1 MTSFSYPV
9 NLGARGFDRL
19 QVMALRQVDTTAH
32 GNWKIGDTL
41 GASDWMRIDQAQ
53 IDAFGALT
61 EDLEPLHNDPTWCM
75 TNSPY
80 RKPIAYGFLTLSL
93 LTKFIHE
100 ATADAMRG
108 HTSTKSY
115 PLNYG
120 FDRVRF
126 VAPVVVGNRIRAHF
140 TLGER
145 KQRSDG
151 DLLRIEVKVEIE
163 GQDRP
168 ALVADWLT
176 MWVTEP
182 VESLLVPTS
191 QVSR

>member
-1 MTSFSYPV
+1 
-9 NLGARGFDRL
+9 
-19 QVMALRQVDTTAH
+19 MAVQQLNTTGHAE
-32 GNWKIGDTL
+32 WKIGDAL
-41 GASDWMRIDQAQ
+41 GASRWMRINQDQ

-61 EDLEPLHNDPTWCM
+61 EDLEPLHNDPIWCEL
-75 TNSPY
+75 NSPY

-108 HTSTKSY
+108 HPSTKSY

-120 FDRVRF
+120 FDRIRF
-126 VAPVVVGNRIRAHF
+126 IAPVVVDSRVRAHF
-140 TLGER
+140 TLSER
-145 KQRSDG
+145 KERPDG
-151 DLLRIEVKVEIE
+151 NLLRIEVAVEIE

-168 ALVADWLT
+168 ALMADWLT

-182 VESLLVPTS
+182 VGSRLAATTLAS
-191 QVSR
+191 Q